1 MSRYPK
7 YIDLSPVSNVSGVIR
22 LPGSKSISNR
32 TLLLSALADGETVV
46 RDLLS
51 SDDTSVMLDA
61 LQSLGVQWKRTGNAN
76 EYIVRGSRGDLPVKK
91 ADLFLGNAGTAIRP
105 LTAALAVLGG
115 DFLLR
120 GIPRMHERPIGD
132 LVDAL
137 NASGAQI
144 EYVENP
150 GYPPIRIHEGRF
162 NSHELRVR
170 GNVSSQFLTALLMAA
185 PLMARTDDVTIHV
198 SG

>member
-7 YIDLSPVSNVSGVIR
+7 YIDLLPVANVSGVIR

-61 LQSLGVQWKRTGNAN
+61 LQALGVQWKQTGNAN
-76 EYIVRGSRGDLPVKK
+76 EYIVRGTRGDLPVKK

-132 LVDAL
+132 
-137 NASGAQI
+137 
-144 EYVENP
+144 
-150 GYPPIRIHEGRF
+150 
-162 NSHELRVR
+162 
-170 GNVSSQFLTALLMAA
+170 QF
-185 PLMARTDDVTIHV
+185 
-198 SG
+198 S

>member
-7 YIDLSPVSNVSGVIR
+7 YIDLLPVANVSGVIR

-61 LQSLGVQWKRTGNAN
+61 LQALGVQWKQTENAN
-76 EYIVRGSRGDLPVKK
+76 EYIVRGTRGDLPVKR

-120 GIPRMHERPIGD
+120 GIPRMHERPMGD
-132 LVDAL
+132 RVAAL

-150 GYPPIRIHEGRF
+150 G
-162 NSHELRVR
+162 
-170 GNVSSQFLTALLMAA
+170 
-185 PLMARTDDVTIHV
+185 
-198 SG
+198 